1 MDCPSGWVRKAGW
14 AVRLKVGPVIPGAA
28 AGAVG
33 ASDTIAAIRARISPV
48 LTKRLFMLVGLIV
61 ALLVH
66 DNFCHQSAE
75 VLGVIR
81 QMVKVWGVEVVR
93 PRGNTR
99 AIENHVERF
108 AAGEGD
114 GVGAVVQIVSPLVA
128 EQLGVIA
135 DHLHWDSER
144 S

>member
-1 MDCPSGWVRKAGW
+1 MDCPSGWVRKAGC
-14 AVRLKVGPVIPGAA
+14 AVRLKVGPVMPGAA

-99 AIENHVERF
+99 AIENHIQRL
-108 AAGEGD
+108 ASSQRN
-114 GVGAVVQIVSPLVA
+114 GVGRVVEIVAGL
-128 EQLGVIA
+128 IA
-135 DHLHWDSER
+135 QQF
-144 S
+144 